1 MYRAVYSI
9 SLGILAGDVA
19 FALILF
25 HLFFVA
31 SDSLTY
37 GEICTANI
45 MIPGACGKCTKASIE
60 NKADLIELKGSLK
73 G

>member
-1 MYRAVYSI
+1 MCWDVYSI
-9 SLGILAGDVA
+9 SLGILVVDIALV
-19 FALILF
+19 LILF

-31 SDSLTY
+31 SALLTY
-37 GEICTANI
+37 GEICTANV